1 MFLPHFSITIK
12 LTRSTLLLHD
22 WQISNLHQKEIIAYS
37 VKVSFRYLISKLG
50 SQFCKANNVMGSL
63 TFRVRRQLIVKL
75 DPLRH
80 LWSRCRDGLQSD
92 ESFKVT
98 LLLNPTQSVLKG
110 CWNIIIDDLTVKVDE
125 IGPKPDAKE
134 EIEMWMR
141 ENCQWARCKN

>member
-12 LTRSTLLLHD
+12 LTRSTLLHHD
-22 WQISNLHQKEIIAYS
+22 WQISNLHQKEIIALS
-37 VKVSFRYLISKLG
+37 VKVSFRYLISKPG
-50 SQFCKANNVMGSL
+50 SQFYKANNVMGSL
-63 TFRVRRQLIVKL
+63 TFRVRRQLIVKP

-110 CWNIIIDDLTVKVDE
+110 CWNIIMDDLTVKVDE

-134 EIEMWMR
+134 EIERWMR